1 MPVVKEVNF
10 KGEVI
15 GEVTLSDAV
24 FGAPIHV
31 PAMHQVV
38 VAHLANCRLG
48 THNTKDRGDV
58 RGGGKKPWR
67 QKGTGRARQGS
78 IRSPQW
84 TGGGVVFAPKQRDF
98 SQKVNKKMKRAAFV
112 SALSARVADGGL
124 TVVDKLELAEAKT
137 KLMAAVLKNFAVN
150 GKVLVVTDADDEKVL
165 RASGNIPGL
174 TVTNVDL
181 VNVYELAAN
190 GKCIVT
196 KAAVE
201 KLDAKY
207 GVDDAEEVTK

>member
-67 QKGTGRARQGS
+67 QKHTGRARSGS
-78 IRSPQW
+78 SRSPLR
-84 TGGGVVFAPKQRDF
+84 TVRI
-98 SQKVNKKMKRAAFV
+98 RATITRR
-112 SALSARVADGGL
+112 STRRS
-124 TVVDKLELAEAKT
+124 
-137 KLMAAVLKNFAVN
+137 AVL
-150 GKVLVVTDADDEKVL
+150 
-165 RASGNIPGL
+165 R
-174 TVTNVDL
+174 
-181 VNVYELAAN
+181 YAAR
-190 GKCIVT
+190 
-196 KAAVE
+196 
-201 KLDAKY
+201 
-207 GVDDAEEVTK
+207 

>member
-48 THNTKDRGDV
+48 THNTKNRGDV

-67 QKGTGRARQGS
+67 QKHTGRARSGS
-78 IRSPQW
+78 SRSPLW
-84 TGGGVVFAPKQRDF
+84 VGGGVAHGPHPRDYH
-98 SQKVNKKMKRAAFV
+98 QKVNKKVCRLAIR
-112 SALSARVADGGL
+112 SALTLKAQADNMV
-124 TVVDKLELAEAKT
+124 VVDKFDMDAPKT
-137 KLMAAVLKNFAVN
+137 KSMMVFLSAVQN
-150 GKVLVVTDADDEKVL
+150 GKKPLLVLHETNMAVVKSA
-165 RASGNIPGL
+165 ANIPGAC
-174 TVTNVDL
+174 VQHVDS
-181 VNVYELAAN
+181 VNVYDLLNHDQLIATPEAI
-190 GKCIVT
+190 K
-196 KAAVE
+196 
-201 KLDAKY
+201 KL
-207 GVDDAEEVTK
+207 EEVFG